1 MTSVFKKAHDKVFTY
16 RRVQIQFENKLM
28 GGTPKDPNI
37 IAGFIR
43 TKGIH
48 SNEEELKMQIFNT
61 MRDVGYQGTPDMSLE
76 ELMVAQNERPN
87 LSLEQLAME
96 EKIKENDE
104 RIVEISE
111 RVADLKNTVG
121 FKFDEN
127 GLYIEGRAIKA
138 AIKES
143 ANIMF
148 GGERAGPTRKGFKNY
163 VAERIVVVEDKVYLN
178 RTEPDG
184 VETFTGHVTG
194 PQGPRS
200 TLTRYEYVEKPI
212 LTFHL
217 KELKLMQKSK
227 HGTAALTEDQWEQ
240 LFVSMEVP
248 GIGAI
253 RSQQFGRFETV
264 EFTKIDPKDLPE
276 QGSLAESVEKS
287 LLAES
292 TT

>member
-1 MTSVFKKAHDKVFTY
+1 MTSVFKKTHDKVFTY

-61 MRDVGYQGTPDMSLE
+61 MRDVGYQVTPDMSLE
-76 ELMVAQNERPN
+76 ELVVAQDDR
-87 LSLEQLAME
+87 
-96 EKIKENDE
+96 K
-104 RIVEISE
+104 VEVSE

-121 FKFDEN
+121 FKSDDN
-127 GLYIEGRAIKA
+127 GLYLEGRAVKA

-163 VAERIVVVEDKVYLN
+163 VAERLVVVEDKVYLN
-178 RTEPDG
+178 RDHPDG

-194 PQGPRS
+194 SQGPRS

-212 LTFHL
+212 LTFHI
-217 KELKLMQKSK
+217 KELKLMQNSK
-227 HGTAALTEDQWEQ
+227 NGKAALTEEQWEQ
-240 LFVSMEVP
+240 LFVSMEVQ
-248 GIGAI
+248 GMGAI
-253 RSQQFGRFETV
+253 RSQQYGRFETV
-264 EFTKIDPKDLPE
+264 EFTKIDPSDLPE
-276 QGSLAESVEKS
+276 HGSLAKSVEAA
-287 LLAES
+287 LLADS

>member
-43 TKGIH
+43 TKG
-48 SNEEELKMQIFNT
+48 T
-61 MRDVGYQGTPDMSLE
+61 MRDVGYQVTPDMSLE

-240 LFVSMEVP
+240 LFVSMEYLITLMDI
-248 GIGAI
+248 IGRQEI
-253 RSQQFGRFETV
+253 MDKE
-264 EFTKIDPKDLPE
+264 II
-276 QGSLAESVEKS
+276 SV
-287 LLAES
+287 
-292 TT
+292 

>member
-1 MTSVFKKAHDKVFTY
+1 MTSVFKKTHDKVFTY

-48 SNEEELKMQIFNT
+48 SNEDELKMQIFNT
-61 MRDVGYQGTPDMSLE
+61 MRDVGYQVTPDMSLE
-76 ELMVAQNERPN
+76 ELMVAQDHRPN
-87 LSLEQLAME
+87 LTLEELAID
-96 EKIKENDE
+96 EKIKQDE
-104 RIVEISE
+104 DRKVEISE

-121 FKFDEN
+121 FKSDDN
-127 GLYIEGRAIKA
+127 GLYLEGRAVKA

-148 GGERAGPTRKGFKNY
+148 GGERVGPTRKGFKNY
-163 VAERIVVVEDKVYLN
+163 VAERLVVVEDKVYLN
-178 RTEPDG
+178 REQPDG

-212 LTFHL
+212 LTFHI
-217 KELKLMQKSK
+217 KELKLMQNSK
-227 HGTAALTEDQWEQ
+227 NGKAALTDEQWEQ
-240 LFVSMEVP
+240 LFVSMEVQ
-248 GIGAI
+248 GMGAI
-253 RSQQFGRFETV
+253 RSQQYGRFETV
-264 EFTKIDPKDLPE
+264 EFTKIDPSDLPE
-276 QGSLAESVEKS
+276 QGSLAESVEEA